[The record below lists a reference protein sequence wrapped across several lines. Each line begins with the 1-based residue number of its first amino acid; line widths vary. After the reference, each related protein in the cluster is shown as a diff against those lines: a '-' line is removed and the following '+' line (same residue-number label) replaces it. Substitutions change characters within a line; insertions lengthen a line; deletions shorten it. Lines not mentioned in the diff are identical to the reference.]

1 MLSSFDY
8 TDYASKLDQL
18 IVGFA
23 LFITFFDN
31 NKNINWRFYSL
42 IEFFFFVFFLFP
54 SRQYILIL
62 QLKVVLVF
70 SYLFSAT
77 LVLFLP

>member
-23 LFITFFDN
+23 LFIKFFDN

-42 IEFFFFVFFLFP
+42 IEFFFLFP